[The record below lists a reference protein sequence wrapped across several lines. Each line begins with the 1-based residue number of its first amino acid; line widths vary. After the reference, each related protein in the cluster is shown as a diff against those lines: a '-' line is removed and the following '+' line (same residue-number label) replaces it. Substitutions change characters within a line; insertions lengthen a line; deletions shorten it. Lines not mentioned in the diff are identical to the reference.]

1 MSGVIHI
8 NSEEEFKKEV
18 LSYDGLTVIDFR
30 AERCGPCR
38 MLGPIMDELV
48 VDNAGKNVKIVKV
61 NVDESPT
68 LAGAFQVSSIPAIF
82 FIKWWQPV
90 DFMVWVSP
98 KNVFQAKIDQH
109 APAAEWNKTVA

>member
-18 LSYDGLTVIDFR
+18 LSYGGLTVIDFR

-109 APAAEWNKTVA
+109 ADAVK